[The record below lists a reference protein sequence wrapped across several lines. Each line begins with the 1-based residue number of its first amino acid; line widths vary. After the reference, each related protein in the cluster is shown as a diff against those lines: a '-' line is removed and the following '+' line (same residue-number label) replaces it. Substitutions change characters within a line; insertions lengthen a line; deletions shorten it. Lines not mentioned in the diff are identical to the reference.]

1 VASSHIHQNNLSAY
15 DYITLSGGIKKQAD
29 NERIYVI
36 KANGSVEIPAS
47 GNWFAS
53 SSEQAIDAGDTVVVP
68 LDSDYMNSL
77 TLWSTGTQIIYQAAV
92 AIAAISG
99 L

>member
-1 VASSHIHQNNLSAY
+1 M
-15 DYITLSGGIKKQAD
+15 
-29 NERIYVI
+29 
-36 KANGSVEIPAS
+36 PAS
-47 GNWFAS
+47 DNWFAS